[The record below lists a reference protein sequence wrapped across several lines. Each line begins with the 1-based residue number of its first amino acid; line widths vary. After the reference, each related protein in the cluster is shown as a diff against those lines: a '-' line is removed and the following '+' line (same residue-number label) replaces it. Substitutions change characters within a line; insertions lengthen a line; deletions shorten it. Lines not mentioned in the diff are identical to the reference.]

1 MPRLLGLFKNPNKR
15 MELFEDITPD
25 VLNEVDELCNN
36 DGVIVQINSEESGI
50 FSKCTV
56 WTAAEQATCIIKNA
70 HTNIVFLQKI
80 MKQS

>member
-70 HTNIVFLQKI
+70 HTNIVFCK
-80 MKQS
+80 K

>member
-1 MPRLLGLFKNPNKR
+1 

-56 WTAAEQATCIIKNA
+56 WTAAEQATCIIKKCSYEYC
-70 HTNIVFLQKI
+70 FFCKKI